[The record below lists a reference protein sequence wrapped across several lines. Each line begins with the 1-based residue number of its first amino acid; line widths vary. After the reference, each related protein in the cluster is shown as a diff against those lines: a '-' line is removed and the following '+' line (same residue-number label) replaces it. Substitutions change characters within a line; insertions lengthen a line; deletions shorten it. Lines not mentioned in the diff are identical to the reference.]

1 MHAKLATA
9 GLLAM
14 ISGVCS
20 WVFLQYGGEMAFDA
34 SSPVEIRAFGA
45 LMLVYSV
52 LNIALLLGAWHF
64 IDPRIEKVSRYCALG
79 ICVAI
84 VGSGVDEGI
93 DSTEELGLFLALLM
107 LFVNWLAVKR
117 AIDSQR
123 PPAWNRHDSL

>member
-1 MHAKLATA
+1 MHAKLVTA

-20 WVFLQYGGEMAFDA
+20 WVFLQYGREMAFDA
-34 SSPVEIRAFGA
+34 SAPFETRAFGG
-45 LMLVYSV
+45 LILVYSV

-64 IDPRIEKVSRYCALG
+64 IDPRIEKFSRYCALG
-79 ICVAI
+79 ICVALL
-84 VGSGVDEGI
+84 VSGVDEGM
-93 DSTEELGLFLALLM
+93 DALAELGLFLALLM

-123 PPAWNRHDSL
+123 PPAWNRRD